1 MGAMPI
7 GRIILAAALG
17 LSVVPA
23 RVQDW
28 PTRPLTM
35 VVPFAAGGPAD
46 VLARIIDPRM
56 SMLIGQQLIVE
67 NMGGAGGITGSLRVA
82 KAAPDGYQLVMGTQG
97 THAQNQAL
105 YRNPPYHPLADFAP
119 LGLIVVTPLVLI
131 TRKDLPANDFK
142 QFIAYFKSN
151 HGKMQFGSAGTG
163 SGTHL
168 GCVLLNT
175 ALGANVT
182 HVPYRGSALAMQD
195 LQAGRLDYMCDVVS
209 TALPQIEGGT
219 VKAMAV
225 LSRERSPVL
234 PDVPTAREQG
244 LSDFEAPG
252 WFAFFLP
259 KGAPAPIVG
268 RLNRALSD
276 TLDTPAVRER
286 LEGLGMGIPPPE
298 RRSPDYLGRFVA
310 SEIEKWA
317 APIKAAGISL
327 D

>member
-1 MGAMPI
+1 MPI
-7 GRIILAAALG
+7 SRTIVAAVAWTALI
-17 LSVVPA
+17 VAPA
-23 RVQDW
+23 RAQEW

-35 VVPFAAGGPAD
+35 VVPFAAGGPSD
-46 VLARIIDPRM
+46 VLARIIDPRL
-56 SMLIGQQLIVE
+56 SALLGQQVIIE
-67 NMGGAGGITGSLRVA
+67 NAGGAGGITGSLRVA
-82 KAAPDGYQLVMGTQG
+82 KAASDGYQLVMGTQG

-105 YRNPPYHPLADFAP
+105 YKNPPYHPIADFAP

-131 TRKDLPANDFK
+131 ARKDLPANNFK
-142 QFIAYFKSN
+142 EFITYFKDN

-168 GCVLLNT
+168 GCVLLNA

-195 LQAGRLDYMCDVVS
+195 LQGGRIDYMCDVVS
-209 TALPQIEGGT
+209 TALPQIEGKT
-219 VKAMAV
+219 VKALAV
-225 LSRERSPVL
+225 LNRERANVL
-234 PDVPTAREQG
+234 PDVPTAQEQG
-244 LSDFEAPG
+244 LTDFEAPG

-259 KGAPAPIVG
+259 KGTPAPIVA

-276 TLDTPAVRER
+276 TLDTPPVRER
-286 LEGLGMGIPPPE
+286 LEGLGMGIPPAA
-298 RRSPDYLGRFVA
+298 RRSPDYLARFVA

-317 APIKAAGISL
+317 PPIKAAGISL

>member
-1 MGAMPI
+1 MGITRI
-7 GRIILAAALG
+7 GRMIVAAALG

-23 RVQDW
+23 RAQDW

-46 VLARIIDPRM
+46 VLARIIDPQM
-56 SMLIGQQLIVE
+56 STLLGQQVIVE

-105 YRNPPYHPLADFAP
+105 YKNPPYHPLADFAP

-131 TRKDLPANDFK
+131 TRKDLPASDFK
-142 QFIAYFKSN
+142 EFIAYFKRN
-151 HGKMQFGSAGTG
+151 HGGMQFGSAGAG

-168 GCVLLNT
+168 GCVLLNA

-195 LQAGRLDYMCDVVS
+195 LQAGRIDYMCDVVS
-209 TALPQIEGGT
+209 TALPQIEGGR

-225 LSRERSPVL
+225 LNRERSPVL
-234 PDVPTAREQG
+234 LDVPTAQEQG
-244 LSDFEAPG
+244 LADFEAPG

-259 KGAPAPIVG
+259 QGTPPPIVG
-268 RLNRALSD
+268 RLNRALGD
-276 TLDTPAVRER
+276 TLDTPLVRGR
-286 LEGLGMGIPPPE
+286 LEGLGMGVPPAE
-298 RRSPDYLGRFVA
+298 RRSPDYLARFVA

>member
-1 MGAMPI
+1 MPI
-7 GRIILAAALG
+7 SRIFVAAAAG
-17 LSVVPA
+17 LALSALPA
-23 RVQDW
+23 RAQDF
-28 PTRPLTM
+28 PSRPLTM

-46 VLARIIDPRM
+46 VLARIIDPRL
-56 SMLIGQQLIVE
+56 SALLGQQVIVE
-67 NMGGAGGITGSLRVA
+67 NAGGAGGITGSLRVA
-82 KAAPDGYQLVMGTQG
+82 KAPPDGYQLVMGTQG

-105 YRNPPYHPLADFAP
+105 YKSPPYHPLADFAP

-131 TRKDLPANDFK
+131 TRKDLPVGDFK
-142 QFIAYFKSN
+142 AFMTYFKAN
-151 HGKMQFGSAGTG
+151 HADMRFGSAGTG

-168 GCVLLNT
+168 GCVLLNA

-195 LQAGRLDYMCDVVS
+195 LQAGRIDYMCDVVS
-209 TALPQIEGGT
+209 TALPQIEGKT
-219 VKAMAV
+219 VKPMAV
-225 LSRERSPVL
+225 LNRERSPVL
-234 PDVPTAREQG
+234 PDVPTAQEQG

-259 KGAPAPIVG
+259 KATPAPIVG
-268 RLNRALSD
+268 RLNHALSD
-276 TLDTPAVRER
+276 TLDTPLVRER

-298 RRSPDYLGRFVA
+298 RRSPNDLARFVA